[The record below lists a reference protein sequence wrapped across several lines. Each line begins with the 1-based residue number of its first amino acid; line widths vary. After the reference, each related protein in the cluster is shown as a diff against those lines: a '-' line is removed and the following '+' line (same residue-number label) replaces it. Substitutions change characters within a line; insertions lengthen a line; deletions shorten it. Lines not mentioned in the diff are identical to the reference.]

1 MEHNYKQVLMFHH
14 HLNESRLTNPKS
26 FFHENN
32 SHFRQKTII
41 MMLQSL
47 ITLSD

>member
-1 MEHNYKQVLMFHH
+1 MEYNYKQVLMFPH
-14 HLNESRLTNPKS
+14 HLDESLLINPISS
-26 FFHENN
+26 FNENN
-32 SHFRQKTII
+32 SHFKQKTII